1 MKGNKTMRFEIELP
15 ENYDDIISITAIGAK
30 AGVTKVAC
38 NTIAVRGH
46 NGKLLIIPE
55 TGRAR
60 WETPIMLNKT
70 MEQIVKK
77 EKEKEEQAKIGKAWE
92 NIKKLMGEKDFNEV
106 EMLIKEAFKKACD
119 K

>member
-1 MKGNKTMRFEIELP
+1 MRFEIELP

-30 AGVTKVAC
+30 AGVTNVIC
-38 NTIAVRGH
+38 NTIEVRGH
-46 NGKLLIIPE
+46 NGELLIIPE

-60 WETPIMLNKT
+60 WETPIMFNKT

-92 NIKKLMGEKDFNEV
+92 NIKKLLGEEAF
-106 EMLIKEAFKKACD
+106 EAFKKAYD

>member
-46 NGKLLIIPE
+46 K
-55 TGRAR
+55 
-60 WETPIMLNKT
+60 
-70 MEQIVKK
+70 
-77 EKEKEEQAKIGKAWE
+77 
-92 NIKKLMGEKDFNEV
+92 
-106 EMLIKEAFKKACD
+106 
-119 K
+119 

>member
-60 WETPIMLNKT
+60 WETPITLDKT
-70 MEQIVKK
+70 MEEV
-77 EKEKEEQAKIGKAWE
+77 EEQKS
-92 NIKKLMGEKDFNEV
+92 EV
-106 EMLIKEAFKKACD
+106 
-119 K
+119 